1 VTTRIPTRLSAASL
15 ALCSVITAAGGP
27 TQAATLSF
35 FQPDDSSGRI
45 GYLGLYN
52 RGTAA
57 ATVTITGKDDL
68 GVAAPSGSMTVELTA
83 GATKVLSSNQIE
95 QGGGGVTGKL
105 GNGTGYWH
113 LDVTSASD
121 VVAQNFVASA
131 NGGLTETSTPAPADT
146 NGDYVIHLFPIP
158 GGATW
163 AGKLRLA
170 NPLSTANAITITAT
184 DVNGNSLGGSAR
196 LTLAGN
202 NAVELSAS
210 DLTNGNTAKGVTGSI
225 ATTNTTVW
233 RLNVDANGS
242 LNVFVTADTASGDIA
257 NIGAYSSIRTT
268 ALSGT
273 SSTAGVACPFSQSFT
288 ITSIGLTSTSSWT
301 CSTTTRTMTS
311 NNLPNHTVGTFPN
324 SGNPH
329 AIAARTGT
337 TFSAKL
343 VPVASTSTAIS
354 NVIGYA
360 LNGVKFDPATAGTC
374 ASTITSSTGCNL
386 AGGGDAYKIEA
397 LGQTTFN
404 FGVDVNN
411 AHVQPTGD
419 YHYHGIPEGVLTA
432 AGASTASPKM
442 VLMGFLSDGYPIY
455 GRYGYTTATDA
466 TSALKVI
473 KGSYVV
479 DTAADSGRPSTSL
492 VPLGAFTS
500 DWNYV
505 AASGDLDDCNGRF
518 GATPEFPNG
527 IYHYYATDTYPYL
540 PRCLKGTIN

>member
-1 VTTRIPTRLSAASL
+1 LSRFLAALVLST
-15 ALCSVITAAGGP
+15 ALTTAA
-27 TQAATLSF
+27 QAVTVSF
-35 FQPDDSSGRI
+35 FQPDDTSGRV

-52 RGTAA
+52 RSTAA

-68 GVAAPSGSMTVELTA
+68 GVTAPSGSMTVSIPA

-95 QGGGGVTGKL
+95 QGGGGVTGRL

-121 VVAQNFVASA
+121 VMVQNFVASS
-131 NGGLTETSTPAPADT
+131 NGGLTEMTTPAAAES
-146 NGDYVIHLFPIP
+146 NGDYYIHLFPIP
-158 GGATW
+158 NGATW
-163 AGKLRLA
+163 SGKLRMA
-170 NPLSTANAITITAT
+170 NPGTSSNAITITAT
-184 DVNGNSLGGSAR
+184 DVNGNALSGSAR
-196 LTLAGN
+196 VTLAAN

-210 DLTNGNTAKGVTGSI
+210 DMTNGNTSKGVTGNI

-233 RLNVDANGS
+233 RLYVDANGT
-242 LNVFVTADTASGDIA
+242 LNTFVVADTASGDIA
-257 NIGAYSSIRTT
+257 NIGAYGLAKSATS
-268 ALSGT
+268 LSGT
-273 SSTAGVACPFSQSFT
+273 SSTASVACPFSQTYT
-288 ITSIGLTSTSSWT
+288 ITSIGLTSSSSWT
-301 CSTTTRTMTS
+301 CSSTMRTMTS

-324 SGNPH
+324 SGNPN

-343 VPVASTSTAIS
+343 VPVASTSTAIA

-374 ASTITSSTGCNL
+374 ASTITSSSNCNL
-386 AGGGDAYKIEA
+386 AGGTDTWKIEA

-404 FGVDVNN
+404 FGVDTNN

-419 YHYHGIPEGVLTA
+419 YHYHGMPEGILTN
-432 AGASTASPKM
+432 AGASSTSPKM
-442 VLMGFLSDGYPIY
+442 VLMGWALDGYPIY

-473 KGSYVV
+473 RGSYVV
-479 DTAADSGRPSTSL
+479 DTVADAGRPSTAL

-505 AASGDLDDCNGRF
+505 AGSGDLDDCNGRF
-518 GATPEFPNG
+518 GATPDFPNG

-540 PRCLKGTIN
+540 PRCMKGTTN